1 MGKAYYGDQPAQDY
15 DYAASKA
22 AGQQKIADMFRRS
35 QPMGPP
41 PPTGVASYGVGPVG
55 GDRMDAQFKALNTRG
70 DMGVKDYMGEGTG
83 VGAEAGGI
91 PSESGEYDR
100 QQSQVDVARAA
111 ADQQQQAADEPAPPP
126 PAPQSSIMPIQGG
139 GMNGSRLMQEM
150 QGRRQMMQRRPY
162 GRGRGPGTY

>member
-15 DYAASKA
+15 DYAASKT

-35 QPMGPP
+35 QPMGPA

-55 GDRMDAQFKALNTRG
+55 GGGSVGDAVA
-70 DMGVKDYMGEGTG
+70 GV
-83 VGAEAGGI
+83 

-111 ADQQQQAADEPAPPP
+111 ADQQQEAADEPAPPP
-126 PAPQSSIMPIQGG
+126 PQPQSSIQAMEGG
-139 GMNGSRLMQEM
+139 GMDRSRLMQEM

-162 GRGRGPGTY
+162 GRGRGPATY